1 MTGDGD
7 AGKSWLLSPPES
19 NASKQPEQPKGSGLS
34 SCSELRALLCLCL
47 RSLPRERGKQ
57 RSPPSAPAFCHKV
70 RPLWGYLLQSQTVAG
85 KGRALQRACCTV
97 DHEEPKWL
105 NKRHGR
111 PGESSPPAPRTHFRR
126 TRSGTGKIKRLPREQ
141 LAMSC
146 QSHSAFS
153 KSLCKISFLHLF
165 PG

>member
-1 MTGDGD
+1 MGTLGR
-7 AGKSWLLSPPES
+7 AGCSVHLRAMQANSQSSQRALASALARSSEPCSACASAPCPESGASSAPRQAAGLLS
-19 NASKQPEQPKGSGLS
+19 Q
-34 SCSELRALLCLCL
+34 SEAPLGV
-47 RSLPRERGKQ
+47 SLAKPDHCRQ
-57 RSPPSAPAFCHKV
+57 
-70 RPLWGYLLQSQTVAG
+70 
-85 KGRALQRACCTV
+85 GRALQRACCTV

-111 PGESSPPAPRTHFRR
+111 PGESGPAAPRTHFRR